1 MQDYILEN
9 DKKFFIHP
17 IYKKYA
23 ANKYGEIMNVRLR
36 KPMIG
41 NINKFGYLHFSISI
55 SKNKI
60 KNYLAHR
67 FIYECFYGLIE
78 KNRFINH
85 INFIRTDNRLKNLEV
100 VTISENNKKSAI
112 NRDYS
117 FVKDNH
123 KNRKKVKGINLLT
136 NEEVIYNS
144 LYSVNKLLA
153 INAGHVKMI
162 CEKEYKYCKSA
173 TSKKDG
179 QKYTFEYIKCGL
191 RIK

>member
-1 MQDYILEN
+1 MSNYILEN

-23 ANKYGEIMNVRLR
+23 ANKYGEIMNVRLK
-36 KPMIG
+36 KPMTG
-41 NINKFGYLHFSISI
+41 NLNNSGYFYFGIFI

-60 KNYLAHR
+60 KSYLAHR

-78 KNRFINH
+78 KNKFINH
-85 INFIRTDNRLKNLEV
+85 INFIRTDNRLKNLEL
-100 VTISENNKKSAI
+100 VTKSENNKKSTI
-112 NRDYS
+112 NKDYS

-153 INAGHVKMI
+153 INAGQVKMI
-162 CEKEYKYCKSA
+162 CEGLNYCKSA

-179 QKYTFEYIKCGL
+179 QKYSFEYLK
-191 RIK
+191 

>member
-1 MQDYILEN
+1 MDKYILEN

-36 KPMIG
+36 KAMRG
-41 NINKFGYLHFSISI
+41 NICNSGYFKFGIYIT
-55 SKNKI
+55 KNKI
-60 KNYLAHR
+60 INYYSHR
-67 FIYECFYGLIE
+67 FIYECFYGVIE

-85 INFIRTDNRLKNLEV
+85 INFIKTDNRLKNLEV

-144 LYSVNKLLA
+144 LYSVYKLLF
-153 INAGHVKMI
+153 INAGQVKMI
-162 CEKEYKYCKSA
+162 CEEGFKYCKSA

-179 QKYTFEYIKCGL
+179 QKYTFEYLK
-191 RIK
+191 

>member
-1 MQDYILEN
+1 MDKYILEN

-36 KPMIG
+36 KAMRG
-41 NINKFGYLHFSISI
+41 NICNSGYFKFGIYLT
-55 SKNKI
+55 KNKI
-60 KNYLAHR
+60 INYYSHR
-67 FIYECFYGLIE
+67 FIYECFYGVIE

-85 INFIRTDNRLKNLEV
+85 INFIKTDNRLKNLEV

-144 LYSVNKLLA
+144 LYSVYKLLF
-153 INAGHVKMI
+153 INAGQVKMI
-162 CEKEYKYCKSA
+162 CEEGFKYCKSA

-179 QKYTFEYIKCGL
+179 QKYTFEYLK
-191 RIK
+191 

>member
-1 MQDYILEN
+1 MVLILKN
-9 DKKFFIHP
+9 NKKFYTHP
-17 IYKKYA
+17 IYEKYA

-41 NINKFGYLHFSISI
+41 NLNNSGYLYFGIFI
-55 SKNKI
+55 SKNKN
-60 KNYLAHR
+60 KCYLVHR
-67 FIYECFYGLIE
+67 FVYECFHGMIE
-78 KNRFINH
+78 ENKCINH

-100 VTISENNKKSAI
+100 VTTSENNKKSAI

-144 LYSVNKLLA
+144 LYSVNKLLG
-153 INAGHVKMI
+153 INAGQVKMI
-162 CEKEYKYCKSA
+162 CEGLNYCKSA

-179 QKYTFEYIKCGL
+179 NKYTFEYLKVV
-191 RIK
+191 

>member
-1 MQDYILEN
+1 MVIILEN
-9 DKKFFIHP
+9 DKKFYTHP
-17 IYKKYA
+17 IYEKYA

-36 KPMIG
+36 KPMRG
-41 NINKFGYLHFSISI
+41 NLNNSGYLYFGIFI
-55 SKNKI
+55 SKNKN
-60 KNYLAHR
+60 KCYLVHR

-78 KNRFINH
+78 ENKFINH
-85 INFIRTDNRLKNLEV
+85 INFIRTDNTLKNLEV
-100 VTISENNKKSAI
+100 VTRSENNKKSAN

-123 KNRKKVKGINLLT
+123 KNRKKVKAINLLT

-144 LYSVNKLLA
+144 LYSVNKLLG

-162 CEKEYKYCKSA
+162 CEDKYIYCKSA

-179 QKYTFEYIKCGL
+179 QKYKFEYLKVV
-191 RIK
+191 

>member
-1 MQDYILEN
+1 MVLILQN
-9 DKKFFIHP
+9 DKKFYTHP

-41 NINKFGYLHFSISI
+41 NINNNGYLRFCISV
-55 SKNKI
+55 SKNKV
-60 KNYLAHR
+60 KNYLIHR
-67 FIYECFYGLIE
+67 FIYECFYGVIE
-78 KNRFINH
+78 SDKYINH
-85 INFIRTDNRLKNLEV
+85 INFNRKDNRLENLEV
-100 VTISENNKKSAI
+100 VTRSENNKKSAI

-123 KNRKKVKGINLLT
+123 KNRKKVKAIKLLT

-144 LYSVNKLLA
+144 LYSVNKLLG

-162 CEKEYKYCKSA
+162 CEEKYIYCKSA

-179 QKYTFEYIKCGL
+179 QKYTFEYL
-191 RIK
+191 NEA

>member
-1 MQDYILEN
+1 MDNYILHSGN
-9 DKKFFIHP
+9 KFFTHP

-36 KPMIG
+36 KAMRG
-41 NINKFGYLHFSISI
+41 NNNNSGYLKFVIYL
-55 SKNKI
+55 SKNKY
-60 KNYLAHR
+60 KSYFSHR
-67 FIYECFYGLIE
+67 FIYECFYGMIE

-85 INFIRTDNRLKNLEV
+85 INFIRSDNRLENLEV
-100 VTISENNKKSAI
+100 VTRSENNKKSAI

-123 KNRKKVKGINLLT
+123 KNIKKVKGTNLLT

-153 INAGHVKMI
+153 INAGQVKMI
-162 CEKEYKYCKSA
+162 CEGMNYCKSA

-179 QKYTFEYIKCGL
+179 QKYKFEYIK
-191 RIK
+191 

>member
-1 MQDYILEN
+1 MENLILEN

-23 ANKYGEIMNVRLR
+23 GNKDGEIINVRIR

-41 NINKFGYLHFSISI
+41 NIKNSGYLSFCIPI
-55 SKNKI
+55 AKNKI
-60 KNYLAHR
+60 KNYLSHR

-78 KNRFINH
+78 ENKFINH
-85 INFIRTDNRLKNLEV
+85 INFIKTDNRLKNLEL
-100 VTISENNKKSAI
+100 VTTSENNKKSVI

-117 FVKDNH
+117 FVKNNH
-123 KNRKKVKGINLLT
+123 KNKKKVKGINLLT
-136 NEEVIYNS
+136 KEEVIYNS
-144 LYSVNKLLA
+144 LYLVNKLLA

-162 CEKEYKYCKSA
+162 CEDKYKYCKSA

-179 QKYTFEYIKCGL
+179 QKYTFEYIKLGL
-191 RIK
+191 KN